1 MSVRTAALAMGLQ
14 ACAVGHFGMPTEALP
29 LAPGDGVEGSF
40 SATAGLAT
48 GLTPT
53 DGIAP
58 VVDAMGFLRAPVSA
72 HDSFIISLG
81 GGNPQIH
88 LAAGLLHTFDSTAG
102 ARPWHPWVGWTLGAN
117 STLFYGAG
125 TSTALAGGGTRDLSD
140 ALGWTVEGS
149 LEVGYG
155 AYGTGGIAD
164 ASWLF
169 ATGPSWRLRSA
180 GKTQP
185 FVMLR
190 AGAAFGH
197 TWFTINE
204 SKALEGP
211 KVMGLAPAL
220 QLVVGARPR

>member
-14 ACAVGHFGMPTEALP
+14 GCAAGHFGMPTEALP

-40 SATAGLAT
+40 SATMGVAT
-48 GLTPT
+48 GLTASEGMT
-53 DGIAP
+53 P
-58 VVDAMGFLRAPVSA
+58 VIDAMGFLRAPVSP
-72 HDSFIISLG
+72 HDSFILSLG
-81 GGNPQIH
+81 GGNPQI
-88 LAAGLLHTFDSTAG
+88 
-102 ARPWHPWVGWTLGAN
+102 PWIAWTLGAS

-125 TSTALAGGGTRDLSD
+125 TTTALAGGGTRDLSD

-180 GKTQP
+180 GRTQP

-211 KVMGLAPAL
+211 AVMGLAPAL
-220 QLVVGARPR
+220 QLVVGARPK